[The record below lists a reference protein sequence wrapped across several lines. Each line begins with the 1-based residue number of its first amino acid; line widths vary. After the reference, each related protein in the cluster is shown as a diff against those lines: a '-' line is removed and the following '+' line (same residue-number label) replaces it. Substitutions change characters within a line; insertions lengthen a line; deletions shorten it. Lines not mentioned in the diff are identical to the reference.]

1 MSAEL
6 RHRAAKGAAGLAGVL
21 LAVALAAC
29 GGSSATPAASTS
41 SSTSPAGT
49 TSTAAAPTGTPIPGL
64 VAFHGTFQLH
74 GAVTKQATFIGYP
87 ANTAAPH
94 SCAGIGAKGT
104 GAPVGLKP
112 EFGIPTPP
120 AGSSVYVNA
129 SIVPYTGP
137 GTYGHAAFL
146 SGGGASIIVGSGPG
160 YNPLSPKATVS
171 VTVDANGSGTFT
183 FANATAVSPGKPTLS
198 GTVSWTCSA

>member
-1 MSAEL
+1 M
-6 RHRAAKGAAGLAGVL
+6 LASVL
-21 LAVALAAC
+21 LTVALAAC
-29 GGSSATPAASTS
+29 GGSSGSPAASS
-41 SSTSPAGT
+41 SPSTSPAGT
-49 TSTAAAPTGTPIPGL
+49 SSTSAAATGTPIPGL

-74 GAVTKQATFIGYP
+74 GAVTRQSTFIGYP

-104 GAPVGLKP
+104 GAPAGLKP

-120 AGSSVYVNA
+120 AGSSVYFVA
-129 SIVPYTGP
+129 GVVPYTGP
-137 GTYGHAAFL
+137 GTYGHAAFI

-160 YNPLSPKATVS
+160 YDPLSPKAKVS
-171 VTVDANGSGTFT
+171 VTIDANGSGTFT

-198 GTVSWTCSA
+198 GTVSWTCSG